1 MRAIGSEGAARC
13 CCVTALWR
21 QGVVYV
27 NLPGGY
33 VSNDVVLI
41 VEESTPFVKRLIRAT
56 FVIIHRFMIA
66 GEWYNQ
72 HRAAKIGD

>member
-1 MRAIGSEGAARC
+1 
-13 CCVTALWR
+13 
-21 QGVVYV
+21 V